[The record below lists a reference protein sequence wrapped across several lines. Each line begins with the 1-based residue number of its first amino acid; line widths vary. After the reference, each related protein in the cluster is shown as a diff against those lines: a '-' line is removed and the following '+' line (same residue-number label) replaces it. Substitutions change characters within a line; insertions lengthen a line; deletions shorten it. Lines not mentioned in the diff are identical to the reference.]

1 MAVTG
6 TSPSQ
11 KGFPSTVN
19 YNHTDGNLTDRGY
32 PSSMEGFQGYTGG
45 GTGGG
50 SGSGGGGGRRR
61 STPNNVAA
69 YTTHSGGGGY
79 SGGSNYNA
87 AYEAA
92 MAALNAAF
100 ENQMSA
106 LSANLESTKGV
117 LLDNYNRSKKN
128 INDDAAKSLKQ
139 AYINKM
145 ISQRNLGQQMS
156 AQGLNGGAT
165 ETTLAGM
172 QNTYGNARN
181 NINTTT
187 SRNLSDL
194 EGNYNNNLAQALQA
208 YNTAVAQAQMQ
219 RASIMASLA
228 ARTGGISSDYGS
240 VMSSGNDAYMSAL
253 KEAVQNGQDFT
264 FDPTEAINTVKA
276 QAVQQTAN
284 PLLSDSNY
292 AAWQDYLNKA
302 GIGQANNNVIPIS
315 YQQNPQLQNNYI
327 SQILSQLA
335 G

>member
-19 YNHTDGNLTDRGY
+19 YDHTAGNLTDRGY
-32 PSSMEGFQGYTGG
+32 PSSTEGFQGVTGG
-45 GTGGG
+45 N
-50 SGSGGGGGRRR
+50 SGGGGGGGRR
-61 STPNNVAA
+61 STPNNVRAA
-69 YTTHSGGGGY
+69 TSYSGGGGGGY
-79 SGGSNYNA
+79 SGGGGPDYGA
-87 AYEAA
+87 I
-92 MAALNAAF
+92 MAQLDAAF
-100 ENQMSA
+100 GSQMDA
-106 LSANLESTKGV
+106 LKANLDSAKKQ
-117 LLDNYNRSKKN
+117 LLDSYNRSKKN
-128 INDDAAKSLKQ
+128 INDDAASSLKQ

-187 SRNLSDL
+187 ARNLSDL
-194 EGNYNNNLAQALQA
+194 EGNYNSNLAAAIQA

-228 ARTGGISSDYGS
+228 MSGGGGGASFSSLGS
-240 VMSSGNDAYMSAL
+240 GMDAYQNAL
-253 KEAVQNGQDFT
+253 AKAVGNADSFEYT
-264 FDPTEAINTVKA
+264 PTEAINTVRAK
-276 QAVQQTAN
+276 AVQQTAN

-302 GIGQANNNVIPIS
+302 GVGQANNNVIPIS
-315 YQQNPQLQNNYI
+315 YNQNPQLQNNYI

>member
-19 YNHTDGNLTDRGY
+19 YDHTSGNLTDRGY
-32 PSSMEGFQGYTGG
+32 PSSTEGFQGVTGGG

-50 SGSGGGGGRRR
+50 GGGGRRP
-61 STPNNVAA
+61 TPNNVAA
-69 YTTHSGGGGY
+69 QTSYGGGGRAASY
-79 SGGSNYNA
+79 GGGGPDYG
-87 AYEAA
+87 
-92 MAALNAAF
+92 AAL
-100 ENQMSA
+100 SA
-106 LSANLESTKGV
+106 LESAFGSQLDALAANLESTKKQ
-117 LLDNYNRSKKN
+117 LLDSYNRSKKN
-128 INDDAAKSLKQ
+128 INDDAARSLKQ

-187 SRNLSDL
+187 ARNLSDL
-194 EGNYNNNLAQALQA
+194 EGNYNTNLAQAIQA

-219 RASIMASLA
+219 RASIMASILA
-228 ARTGGISSDYGS
+228 GGGGGG
-240 VMSSGNDAYMSAL
+240 MSSLGSGMSSYQDALA
-253 KEAVQNGQDFT
+253 KAVQNSNDFT
-264 FDPTEAINTVKA
+264 FDPTEAINNVRAK
-276 QAVQQTAN
+276 AVQQTAN

-292 AAWQDYLNKA
+292 AAWQDYLNKSGA
-302 GIGQANNNVIPIS
+302 GQAANNNVIPIS
-315 YQQNPQLQNNYI
+315 YNQNPQLQNNYI